1 MKNIK
6 RLLIGQAAVILVL
19 TTMLSTSV
27 GTIWAKY
34 TMDIPVTKSLSLS
47 LNAKYNYYELP
58 TAAANTTTTDDD
70 RYPTC
75 EDVAVDEYKLTKYT
89 IKANTS
95 DPRVKF
101 DTSSIDTTKTVLD
114 TYPYLAITYMTQ
126 DDEGKVGNV
135 FFSGNK
141 TSYSSYADKSKA
153 SLKDS
158 GGKYVTTIIDLK
170 TMMKNIDTENTYI
183 KEIRLDFFN
192 SASKG
197 DIFYLESIIFCES
210 EDCANDLATEKSA
223 ALNCTINYQAADGGT
238 VSPASETIGI
248 NLTPSGSTATANEN
262 YEFYAWT
269 TSNDEL
275 LSPFKK
281 LIPENQS
288 ATYIAT
294 FKQKTEDSSREGFD
308 IDFEDKQTTRVSAV
322 NVNENLVAV
331 LEIEK
336 ENSDPWIEFT
346 LGKSSGLTLGAYP
359 YIAITYMTTA
369 DDSASLYYMGDGEGD
384 YAETG
389 TAGVVY
395 YSEDLK
401 IKFSDLSSGS
411 VSNGKYVTAII
422 NARECMSKS
431 TYIEKIRL
439 DYFASGNVGDEFYLD
454 SIIFC
459 ENESTAKDV
468 AAARSAELNCTISYK
483 AGDGGSVD
491 ISEEIIAINAKK
503 ALTKATATPTGDNYT
518 FDGWY
523 DESDKKV
530 GDSASFLPPQTVGE
544 YYKATYTAKFT
555 SNITN
560 GLQLQSD
567 ESSPILTSMP
577 DSEPAIAAAPV
588 NEPDAVDLLD
598 PESIAAENPLETPES
613 IPDSEPIATDD
624 PSHTLDSDPAIAAPL
639 GSEEQEEAE
648 AEPDDPDP
656 DPDNTDTNDDTQ
668 ADIKE
673 AQPAG

>member
-34 TMDIPVTKSLSLS
+34 TMDIPVTESLSLS

-58 TAAANTTTTDDD
+58 TAKKDITANYTYTDSIDETVGDHQLTKLTINESKTDDP
-70 RYPTC
+70 R
-75 EDVAVDEYKLTKYT
+75 
-89 IKANTS
+89 ANFEFENIAIS
-95 DPRVKF
+95 
-101 DTSSIDTTKTVLD
+101 
-114 TYPYLAITYMTQ
+114 TYPYVTITHMTQ
-126 DDEGKVGNV
+126 DDDSNNVGNV
-135 FFSGNK
+135 YLKGDKNP
-141 TSYSSYADKSKA
+141 TDYSSTCNHQLDY
-153 SLKDS
+153 S
-158 GGKYVTTIIDLK
+158 GGKYVTTIINLK
-170 TMMKNIDTENTYI
+170 KLMESNNNYI
-183 KEIRLDFFN
+183 KGIRLDYLAEG
-192 SASKG
+192 SVG
-197 DIFYLESIIFCES
+197 DVFYLESIIFCES
-210 EDCANDLATEKSA
+210 EDCANDLAKEKSA

-269 TSNDEL
+269 TPDGEL

-294 FKQKTEDSSREGFD
+294 FKQKTDDSSKEGFD

-331 LEIEK
+331 LDIEK

-346 LGKSSGLTLGAYP
+346 LGKSSGLTLEAYP

-369 DDSASLYYMGDGEGD
+369 DDSASLYYMGDKD

-395 YSEDLK
+395 YSEELK
-401 IKFSDLSSGS
+401 IQFSDLSSGG
-411 VSNGKYVTAII
+411 VSDGKYVTAII
-422 NARECMSKS
+422 NAKECMSKS

-459 ENESTAKDV
+459 ENEGAAKDV
-468 AAARSAELNCTISYK
+468 ADARSAELNCTISYK

-503 ALTKATATPTGDNYT
+503 ALKKATATPTSDNYT

-530 GDSASFLPPQTVGE
+530 GDSASFLPPQTIGE
-544 YYKATYTAKFT
+544 YYSTAYTAKFT

-567 ESSPILTSMP
+567 ESSPMLTSMP